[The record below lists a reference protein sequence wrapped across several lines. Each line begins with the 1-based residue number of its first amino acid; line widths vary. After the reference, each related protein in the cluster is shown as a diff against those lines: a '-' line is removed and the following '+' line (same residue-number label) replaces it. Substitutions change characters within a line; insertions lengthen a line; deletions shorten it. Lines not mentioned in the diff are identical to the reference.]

1 MPVLFIFIFI
11 CNEGFTSLLK
21 LAHDDGLLKGVK
33 ASGSGPRVSHLLFA
47 DDSLVFGE
55 ASIEGLNMWGK
66 S

>member
-1 MPVLFIFIFI
+1 M
-11 CNEGFTSLLK
+11 
-21 LAHDDGLLKGVK
+21 DGEARGNIVPTQGCVKGVK